1 MTPGLSPCAIAR
13 LLGGEA
19 SGRQV
24 LCPGPNHGPKDRS
37 LSIRLSARATD
48 GFILHSHAGDDW
60 QACREYVRDRLGIER
75 KDGRGVKAIELT
87 STTFSAHREAIAA
100 ARREAFIHAQIAA
113 IVAGLVPIIGSP
125 GEQNLREVRRIDVD
139 AVRDVLGRPDAIG
152 WHPAVFFNEPQ
163 RPVRPRHPLHGQLL
177 GCIVAIMTDPV
188 TALPTGAISRTYIG
202 PDGKKVGKAKSL
214 GQGGGVVRISP
225 DDEVTQGLFLA
236 EGIES
241 ALAGMSI
248 GLRPMW
254 ATGST
259 SIMAK
264 FPVLS
269 GIEALTIVA
278 DNDANGDGKRAA
290 DEVAARWLEAG
301 REARVIVWDE
311 IGDINDALR
320 AGGDEP

>member
-1 MTPGLSPCAIAR
+1 MAH
-13 LLGGEA
+13 EA
-19 SGRQV
+19 
-24 LCPGPNHGPKDRS
+24 
-37 LSIRLSARATD
+37 D
-48 GFILHSHAGDDW
+48 GFVCHSFAGDDFRD
-60 QACREYVRDRLGIER
+60 CRDHVRERLG
-75 KDGRGVKAIELT
+75 LT
-87 STTFSAHREAIAA
+87 AAPRRRDPPPRVAPAGETRAEAIAA
-100 ARREAFIHAQIAA
+100 WREAFVRAQIAA
-113 IVAGLVPIIGSP
+113 IVSRLAPVIGSP
-125 GEQNLREVRRIDVD
+125 GEQYLRDIRCIDVD
-139 AVRDVLGRPDAIG
+139 AVRDVLDRTDAIG
-152 WHPAVFFNEPQ
+152 WHSAVFFNAPQ
-163 RPVRPRHPLHGQLL
+163 RQGRPRHPLHGQLL

-188 TALPTGAISRTYIG
+188 TALSTGAISRTYID
-202 PDGKKVGKAKSL
+202 DGRKVGKAKSL
-214 GQGGGVVRISP
+214 GLGGGVVRISP

-278 DNDANGDGKRAA
+278 DNDANGNGERAA

-301 REARVIVWDE
+301 HETRVIVWDGT
-311 IGDINDALR
+311 GDINDALKR
-320 AGGDEP
+320 GRTDEP